1 MTNENSLSEIDFALL
16 NVLYVLKQVIQNK
29 FAVCRG
35 LAGFPTFHFKLLTLN

>member
-16 NVLYVLKQVIQNK
+16 NVIYVLKQDIQNK

-35 LAGFPTFHFKLLTLN
+35 LAGFPTFHFKLLTPN